1 MRIKLI
7 KYKKIYQWSCSCLIH
22 APLKQIAQVLSH
34 GGVHL
39 ILFIALFFLILKLF
53 KLSTTE
59 VGPQYHEVEIDFRSS
74 VEYISIVAEIA
85 SDSTLSRT
93 GYSQEISIRYRPY
106 KDTIYHDKSKF
117 PYRARI
123 SVSRYPHSAK
133 WAFSD
138 NIQTLDCQDTV
149 FFKGY
154 ACKLYGK
161 SDSTLNVEFY
171 SGEKKNIHAS
181 FPESQDFSVYS
192 DELLAPN
199 NKGSNPYHYFFFR
212 LNLNIDVEKIKNSA
226 SGIGIYFGDFARNGW
241 NVRQNKALKIQ
252 YVFPE
257 PDKVTNGAF
266 LYQSSEAIQRVISNG
281 GIIVQ
286 AEDIALKNKG
296 DKESFIYAILLG
308 AIIAFWIDVFV
319 NLIIKL
325 RNFNN
330 RGNISQYHRG
340 TE

>member
-1 MRIKLI
+1 MRFKLI

-22 APLKQIAQVLSH
+22 TPLKQIAQILSH

-39 ILFIALFFLILKLF
+39 LLFIVLFFIIMKLF
-53 KLSTTE
+53 KLSTSE
-59 VGPQYHEVEIDFRSS
+59 IGPQYHEVDINFKSS
-74 VEYISIVAEIA
+74 VQYIYISANIC
-85 SDSTLSRT
+85 SDSTLSQT
-93 GYSQEISIRYRPY
+93 GYSQSVYIRYMPY
-106 KDTIYHDKSKF
+106 KDTINYENSKL
-117 PYRARI
+117 PYSTTI
-123 SVSRYPHSAK
+123 NVSRYPHSSK

-138 NIQTLDCQDTV
+138 NIQTLYHQDTI
-149 FFKGY
+149 FFKDY
-154 ACKLYGK
+154 ACKLYNK
-161 SDSTLNVEFY
+161 SDSTLNVELY
-171 SGEKKNIHAS
+171 SGDTTFLYTP
-181 FPESQDFSVYS
+181 FPKLQHFCVYG

-199 NKGSNPYHYFFFR
+199 NKANNPYYYFFLR
-212 LNLNIDVEKIKNSA
+212 LDLDIDMEKIESSF
-226 SGIGIYFGDFARNGW
+226 SGIGIYFGDFARNGS

-257 PDKVTNGAF
+257 PDIVTNGAF
-266 LYQSSEAIQRVISNG
+266 LYHSSEAIQRVISNG

-308 AIIAFWIDVFV
+308 AIFAFWIDVFV

-330 RGNISQYHRG
+330 RINI
-340 TE
+340 

>member
-7 KYKKIYQWSCSCLIH
+7 KYKKIYQWGCSCLIH
-22 APLKQIAQVLSH
+22 TPLKQIAQILSH

-39 ILFIALFFLILKLF
+39 LLFVALFFIIMKLF

-59 VGPQYHEVEIDFRSS
+59 VGPQYHEVDINFKSS
-74 VEYISIVAEIA
+74 VQYIYISADIS
-85 SDSTLSRT
+85 SDSTLSQT
-93 GYSQEISIRYRPY
+93 GYSQRIYIRYMPY
-106 KDTIYHDKSKF
+106 KDTIEHEKSKL
-117 PYRARI
+117 PYSTAI
-123 SVSRYPHSAK
+123 NVSRYPHSAK

-138 NIQTLDCQDTV
+138 NIQTLDRQDTV
-149 FFKGY
+149 FFKDY

-171 SGEKKNIHAS
+171 SGDTTYLYTP
-181 FPESQDFSVYS
+181 FPKLQHFSVYS

-199 NKGSNPYHYFFFR
+199 SKGNNPYYYFFLR
-212 LNLNIDVEKIKNSA
+212 LGLDIDMKKIENSS
-226 SGIGIYFGDFARNGW
+226 SGIGIYFGDFARNGS

-257 PDKVTNGAF
+257 PDRVTNGAF
-266 LYQSSEAIQRVISNG
+266 LYHSSEAIQRVISNG

-330 RGNISQYHRG
+330 RINI
-340 TE
+340 